1 MPALPDGVRLADSVN
16 SLGPDARL
24 ATVVASSHGG
34 LYAAHTAALSGARA
48 VILNDAGIGRAEAGV
63 AGLAYCE
70 ALGMAAAVVS
80 HLSARIGDAVDML
93 ARGVISRANRLA
105 QAAGCVPGI
114 PCADAARLL
123 RTAPPPA
130 LPPPPYEETR
140 FLVSAEPR
148 RPRVICLDSASLVRA
163 GDAGQIVITGSHGGL
178 IGGRREKAF
187 NVRALLAAFND
198 AGVGIDRAGI
208 GRLDPLDEQ
217 RVAAVTV
224 AHTSARI
231 GDARSTYT
239 DGIIS
244 HLNSCAAAQGARI
257 GMPVAMLVGLVL
269 EAAGSSAAADD
280 AATPA

>member
-1 MPALPDGVRLADSVN
+1 VPAIPDGVRLADSVN
-16 SLGPDARL
+16 SLGPESRL
-24 ATVVASSHGG
+24 AVVVASSHGG
-34 LYAAHTAALSGARA
+34 IYAAHTAARRGARA
-48 VILNDAGIGRAEAGV
+48 VILNDAGVGLAEAGV

-80 HLSARIGDAVDML
+80 HLSARIGDAADML

-105 QAAGCVPGI
+105 EAVGCVPGI
-114 PCADAARLL
+114 PCADAARRL
-123 RTAPPPA
+123 RTAPLPA

-140 FLVSAEPR
+140 FLVSNEPD
-148 RPRVICLDSASLVRA
+148 RPRVICIDSASLVRTE
-163 GDAGQIVITGSHGGL
+163 DADQVVITGSHGGL

-208 GRLDPLDEQ
+208 GRLDPLDE
-217 RVAAVTV
+217 RRIAAVTA

-231 GDARSTYT
+231 GDARSTYA

-244 HLNSCAAAQGARI
+244 HMNSSAAARGARI
-257 GMPVAMLVGLVL
+257 GMPVAVLVGLVL
-269 EAAGSSAAADD
+269 EAAGPSAAADD
-280 AATPA
+280 VATPA